1 MYTEEEKN
9 ERFEEIC
16 LRIEQGEALR
26 NILQFGRPPLSQPL
40 FYEMLKQEDK
50 NTRYARARE
59 VFADR
64 MFEEIIEIADER
76 NADVNI
82 GDDGK
87 MYIDGEA
94 IQRSRLRVDT
104 RKWVLSKLQPKK
116 YGDKLEVDQKADV
129 TFTWNEQKT
138 YEANEKAD

>member
-9 ERFEEIC
+9 QKFEEIC
-16 LRIEQGEALR
+16 QRIEQGEALR
-26 NILQFGRPPLSQPL
+26 NILRYGNPPLSQTV
-40 FYEMLKQEDK
+40 FYDMLKQEDK
-50 NTRYARARE
+50 NVRYARARE
-59 VFADR
+59 IYAEQ

-87 MYIDGEA
+87 MYVDGEA

-104 RKWVLSKLQPKK
+104 RKWMLSKLMPKK

-138 YEANEKAD
+138 YEANEKTD